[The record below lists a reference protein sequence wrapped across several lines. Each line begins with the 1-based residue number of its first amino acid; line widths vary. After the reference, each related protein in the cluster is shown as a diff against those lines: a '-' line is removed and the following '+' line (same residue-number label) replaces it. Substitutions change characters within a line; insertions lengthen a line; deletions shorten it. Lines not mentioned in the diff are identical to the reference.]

1 MRIYHNI
8 PALTAYNSLN
18 KTNNSMEKTIQ
29 KLSTGLRINS
39 AADDAAGFAI
49 SEKMRAQIAGLE
61 VAIRNTQDA
70 TSMLQVAEGALGET
84 NSMLQRMRELAVQAS
99 NDTLTSQDRSYI
111 QLEIDQLED
120 QIDRIAKTTQFNK
133 KRLLDGSSAGITS
146 SSNLSV
152 KAYVR
157 GSLREI
163 DQFGQK
169 KSFEGNY
176 KIQVKVDPSQTG
188 TGQVQKSSVMTI
200 KHPNVITDM
209 VVDNGIQNVAVDN
222 VPAGDYS
229 ITRAA
234 ANEIEPET
242 IWSSSDFVNKHA
254 TATDSE
260 AETAI
265 TDNVKLSFA
274 NNFPHM
280 KYLGSKINFEVTAA
294 DATTQGQETVSITA
308 TLVDKDGNTLTST
321 HDFDSADNTTL
332 TWNLAKDLG
341 LSDTEADCSITLDAT
356 TLADLAGNVAE
367 GTKFAYV
374 LDAKEQMPS
383 TILTNPH
390 NTLSDSEV
398 KDAIDGAI
406 ELKFENDGLQ
416 ELKDRNAKI
425 KFEVTADP
433 TTTANQEKVSITATL
448 VGKNGKALTDENGNA
463 LTSTV
468 TFQNGGTP
476 TLAWKLAKDLGLSD
490 TETDCSITLTADQLK
505 DLAGAVVKGTEFEY
519 APHAGNGASSKLTGF
534 YNAGSSDEALNV
546 INFDSDD
553 TQTANASVLFE
564 VTGVDKTNN
573 TVTLRATSNVLGT
586 DGNVS
591 NYLEDSIIVSATAK
605 GIGKALGLGTDDA
618 CKLSI
623 DASKIDNLEVG
634 TKFAYNYT
642 AAGRSFDISATQDNN
657 WPDKWGE
664 EGDNVTCNNKGS
676 YTNGNAVTFG
686 LNEQMNDLNSKAIHF
701 RNFYINGDNGNVYE
715 GDVILTTK
723 NSFNEDVAKADTGDK
738 MASFT
743 AAYIGKTA
751 TLDTKLRDLNT
762 FWNSS
767 GVFMLETPQTITINQ
782 GDGKSATVTI
792 YGTDTIRELEAK
804 FNEAIGK
811 GLGQAAYVDGSGASK
826 FCTFVEKGAEDTQGL
841 ETVPGTFIF
850 RSVLPGSAGDM
861 TFSGD
866 EDLINTF
873 ALNVVQNS
881 STAAFRASIYDAH
894 TGIAVNG
901 ATNVK
906 VSDNKLVGVLHPNVD
921 IEFDATA
928 NIKARWS
935 EVEKNFILEPE
946 TDSYEAIIHIVDS
959 STVFQIG
966 ANEGEDIA
974 IDIGNMSAGSLGVT
988 NINVSTRESAARSL
1002 GLIDAAINKVS
1013 SQRAKIGAYQNAL
1026 EYTSENLTTTM
1037 TNLTAAE
1044 SRIRDADM
1052 AATMMEFVK
1061 LQILNQSGTSMLAQ
1075 ANQLPQSVLSLL
1087 NG

>member
-1 MRIYHNI
+1 MRVYHNI

-18 KTNNSMEKTIQ
+18 STNNAMEKTIQ

-49 SEKMRAQIAGLE
+49 SEKMRAQISGLE

-188 TGQVQKSSVMTI
+188 QGQVQKSSVMTI
-200 KHPNVITDM
+200 KHPNVITDV
-209 VVDNGIQNVAVDN
+209 VVDNGIQKVAVDN
-222 VPAGDYS
+222 LPAGDYN
-229 ITRAA
+229 IKTGTAA
-234 ANEIEPET
+234 ATPVLTGYYN
-242 IWSSSDFVNKHA
+242 A
-254 TATDSE
+254 GATD
-260 AETAI
+260 
-265 TDNVKLSFA
+265 
-274 NNFPHM
+274 
-280 KYLGSKINFEVTAA
+280 
-294 DATTQGQETVSITA
+294 
-308 TLVDKDGNTLTST
+308 T
-321 HDFDSADNTTL
+321 HDAL
-332 TWNLAKDLG
+332 
-341 LSDTEADCSITLDAT
+341 
-356 TLADLAGNVAE
+356 
-367 GTKFAYV
+367 
-374 LDAKEQMPS
+374 
-383 TILTNPH
+383 
-390 NTLSDSEV
+390 
-398 KDAIDGAI
+398 AIDGTTVA
-406 ELKFENDGLQ
+406 ET
-416 ELKDRNAKI
+416 NANI
-425 KFEVTADP
+425 
-433 TTTANQEKVSITATL
+433 
-448 VGKNGKALTDENGNA
+448 
-463 LTSTV
+463 
-468 TFQNGGTP
+468 
-476 TLAWKLAKDLGLSD
+476 
-490 TETDCSITLTADQLK
+490 
-505 DLAGAVVKGTEFEY
+505 
-519 APHAGNGASSKLTGF
+519 
-534 YNAGSSDEALNV
+534 
-546 INFDSDD
+546 
-553 TQTANASVLFE
+553 LFE
-564 VTGVDKTNN
+564 VVSKSDDSV
-573 TVTLRATSNVLGT
+573 TVRATSNVLSV

-591 NYLEDSIIVSATAK
+591 NYLEDSIILSTTAPSADVAAS
-605 GIGKALGLGTDDA
+605 IGKKLGLGDTGSLGLKIKDDTA
-618 CKLSI
+618 L
-623 DASKIDNLEVG
+623 ASLEVG
-634 TKFAYNYT
+634 TKFVYNI
-642 AAGRSFDISATQDNN
+642 AATTGGDLGIEMSATQDKN
-657 WPDKWGE
+657 WPSKWGAD
-664 EGDNVTCNNKGS
+664 GDNVTCKDGN
-676 YTNGNAVTFG
+676 YTGGNPVTFS
-686 LNEQMNDLNSKAIHF
+686 LKRDEKLDSKEIHF
-701 RNFYINGDNGNVYE
+701 RNFYLNGDNGQVYE
-715 GDVILTTK
+715 GDVILTT
-723 NSFNEDVAKADTGDK
+723 GDDFGSGGTAPSGK
-738 MASFT
+738 LASFT

-751 TLDTKLRDLNT
+751 TADTKLRDLNT

-767 GVFMLETPQTITINQ
+767 GVFMLDTPQTITINQ

-804 FNEAIGK
+804 FNTAIGTD
-811 GLGQAAYVDGSGASK
+811 LGQAAYVDGSGASK
-826 FCTFVEKGAEDTQGL
+826 FCTFVDKGKESEQGL
-841 ETVPGTFIF
+841 ETVPGTFMF
-850 RSVLPGSAGDM
+850 RSVLPGSMGNL

-894 TGIAVNG
+894 TGIAVPG

-906 VSDNKLVGVLHPNVD
+906 VSDNKLIGVLHPNVD

-928 NIKARWS
+928 NIKATWS
-935 EVEKNFILEPE
+935 DAERNFILEPDDQ
-946 TDSYEAIIHIVDS
+946 TYEAIVHIVDS

-988 NINVSTRESAARSL
+988 NINVSTRESAAKAL
-1002 GLIDAAINKVS
+1002 GMIDAAINKVS

-1026 EYTSENLTTTM
+1026 DYTSENLTTTM

-1052 AATMMEFVK
+1052 AQTMMEFVK